1 MGKETLTSKT
11 KKIFKGPKFIMFF
24 LLAIFIVGI
33 IAIKNYNSTYYEGEA
48 KKLMKYKITKVEYS
62 NEIQKLLEC
71 INYGD
76 VQTSV
81 DIGSGNHP
89 YIEVSYDFGG
99 VSVSSQ
105 LLKTNLRN
113 NAAVMFALIEYTDYI
128 KFNVTDMERINGY
141 YTITF
146 NRGQIDS
153 CLAEETYKYGQN
165 PKKLQ
170 KLLKEIYPKAA
181 ISQEIYNEA
190 MITSLGIRISNNF
203 SVIYNDMKN
212 KRVKYVCEHGSIYTV
227 KDDGAI
233 KEWGKEFEEN
243 HLEQDGWIDIYW
255 SPKINGEKVE
265 EFEKSALNVSL
276 INKNGDKVDED
287 NFKILNKDGMYMM
300 VRDLWFKEKE
310 LKIKNDSRIELYSL
324 DKEDASKKELVAVI
338 NEDDAERRT
347 LVNAIINGA
356 TEDKVNE
363 ENYDCEICV
372 YKDGQKVKS
381 IRLNTDSG
389 EGQEYGSKE
398 CTYKMSEENCRNIKA
413 MLTDMR
419 SYNNLIYGYVVSGTV
434 KEINE
439 SDIAG
444 YSDITFTDYKKVR
457 APKSII
463 DKYNIKLGNNIKIDM
478 NSRGLVNYPVA
489 VKHMD

>member
-1 MGKETLTSKT
+1 M
-11 KKIFKGPKFIMFF
+11 
-24 LLAIFIVGI
+24 
-33 IAIKNYNSTYYEGEA
+33 
-48 KKLMKYKITKVEYS
+48 
-62 NEIQKLLEC
+62 
-71 INYGD
+71 
-76 VQTSV
+76 
-81 DIGSGNHP
+81 
-89 YIEVSYDFGG
+89 
-99 VSVSSQ
+99 
-105 LLKTNLRN
+105 
-113 NAAVMFALIEYTDYI
+113 
-128 KFNVTDMERINGY
+128 
-141 YTITF
+141 
-146 NRGQIDS
+146 
-153 CLAEETYKYGQN
+153 
-165 PKKLQ
+165 
-170 KLLKEIYPKAA
+170 
-181 ISQEIYNEA
+181 
-190 MITSLGIRISNNF
+190 
-203 SVIYNDMKN
+203 
-212 KRVKYVCEHGSIYTV
+212 
-227 KDDGAI
+227 
-233 KEWGKEFEEN
+233 
-243 HLEQDGWIDIYW
+243 
-255 SPKINGEKVE
+255 
-265 EFEKSALNVSL
+265 
-276 INKNGDKVDED
+276 
-287 NFKILNKDGMYMM
+287 
-300 VRDLWFKEKE
+300 
-310 LKIKNDSRIELYSL
+310 YSL

>member
-11 KKIFKGPKFIMFF
+11 KKIFKGRKFIMFV

-33 IAIKNYNSTYYEGEA
+33 MAVKNYNSSYYEGEA

-62 NEIQKLLEC
+62 NEIEKLLEC

-128 KFNVTDMERINGY
+128 KFNVTGMERINGY

-190 MITSLGIRISNNF
+190 MTTSLGIRILDSF
-203 SVIYNDMKN
+203 SVIHGNMEGKS
-212 KRVKYVCEHGSIYTV
+212 VKYSCDHGSIYTV
-227 KDDGAI
+227 KDDGTV
-233 KEWGKEFEEN
+233 KEWGKEFEKN
-243 HLEQDGWIDIYW
+243 YFSGHGWTDIYW
-255 SPKINGEKVE
+255 SPKINERKAEK
-265 EFEKSALNVSL
+265 FESATLNIYL
-276 INKNGDKVDED
+276 IDKNDDIIDED
-287 NFKILNKDGMYMM
+287 KYKILNKDGMYMM

-324 DKEDASKKELVAVI
+324 DKEDVSKKELVAVI

-363 ENYDCEICV
+363 ENYNCEICV

-389 EGQEYGSKE
+389 EGLEYGSKE
-398 CTYKMSEENCRNIKA
+398 YTYKMSEENCRNIKA
-413 MLTDMR
+413 ILTDMR
-419 SYNNLIYGYVVSGTV
+419 RYNNLIYEYVVSGTV

-457 APKSII
+457 VPKSII
-463 DKYNIKLGNNIKIDM
+463 DKYNIKLGKNIKIDM
-478 NSRGLVNYPVA
+478 NSRGLVNYPVD